1 MLTIKTTAQIFIALI
16 LLAFSTSYADEKQS
30 LETLLI
36 EFLAGQTEAHHE
48 RFWADELIYTS
59 SSGTRFGKAD
69 IMASFA
75 TSDSTDN
82 AESEAMPQTQYSA
95 ENIDIR
101 VHDSYAIVAFKVI
114 AKQGGKVI
122 QTYWN
127 TGTFA
132 PREAGWQAIA
142 WQATMIPNKQDK
154 D

>member
-1 MLTIKTTAQIFIALI
+1 MLTIKTITHILIALI
-16 LLAFSTSYADEKQS
+16 LLACSTSYADEKQT
-30 LETLLI
+30 LETLLV

-59 SSGTRFGKAD
+59 SNGTRFGKAD
-69 IMASFA
+69 IMAGFKS
-75 TSDSTDN
+75 SDANEVS
-82 AESEAMPQTQYSA
+82 ESEPTPQPTYSA

-101 VHDSYAIVAFKVI
+101 VHDNYAIVAFKLI
-114 AKQGGKVI
+114 AKQDSKVI

-142 WQATMIPNKQDK
+142 WQATMIPNEQNK